1 MKIIEAIQATGDH
14 VWIVIESAARGK
26 EVETGFRTEAE
37 AKSYRAAL
45 LAYRQSPNRWVL
57 MSVERLR
64 RSATITYG
72 HNR

>member
-1 MKIIEAIQATGDH
+1 VKIIEGITATGDH

-37 AKSYRAAL
+37 AKSYRSAL
-45 LAYRQSPNRWVL
+45 LAYKTNHDQRLLR
-57 MSVERLR
+57 SVERLR

-72 HNR
+72 QN